1 MNKNYQYHVV
11 NVIYDTK
18 MKTYITGNFSKTFNH
33 HGQYQSLDDW
43 LNACIP
49 SNATLISVTES
60 FNNIDVVEYLVTYA
74 S

>member
-1 MNKNYQYHVV
+1 MNRNYQYHVV

-18 MKTYITGNFSKTFNH
+18 MKTYMTGDLNKTFSK

-43 LNACIP
+43 LNTCIP

-60 FNNIDVVEYLVTYA
+60 FNNIDIVEYLVTYA